1 MKFLHTADWHVGR
14 KLHGYDLSTEQ
25 ADALRK
31 LEKIAIDE
39 KVDAIVIAGDI
50 YDRGM
55 PSEDSVRMVNGALKK
70 LNLEDGFPLLAISGN
85 HDSAERLSTGS
96 EWFEATSFYL
106 HTKLERAAEP
116 IEMSGV
122 QFFLM
127 PYFEISAA
135 KNFLGD
141 ETYENY

>member
-55 PSEDSVRMVNGALKK
+55 PSEDSVRMVNGEIMIRPNDFQRVQNGLKRRPFICIRS
-70 LNLEDGFPLLAISGN
+70 LNGQQN
-85 HDSAERLSTGS
+85 RLKCQ
-96 EWFEATSFYL
+96 EYSF
-106 HTKLERAAEP
+106 
-116 IEMSGV
+116 
-122 QFFLM
+122 F
-127 PYFEISAA
+127 
-135 KNFLGD
+135 
-141 ETYENY
+141 

>member
-85 HDSAERLSTGS
+85 HDSAERLST
-96 EWFEATSFYL
+96 EA
-106 HTKLERAAEP
+106 
-116 IEMSGV
+116 
-122 QFFLM
+122 
-127 PYFEISAA
+127 
-135 KNFLGD
+135 
-141 ETYENY
+141 